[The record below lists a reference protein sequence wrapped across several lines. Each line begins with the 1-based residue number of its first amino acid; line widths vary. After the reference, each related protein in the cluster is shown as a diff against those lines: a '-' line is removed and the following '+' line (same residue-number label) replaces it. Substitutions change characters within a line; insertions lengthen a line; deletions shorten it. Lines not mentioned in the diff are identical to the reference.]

1 MRALERHGLASFEP
15 DTGKGRKGYKV
26 SVKFSW
32 DDLLNTV
39 VDPKNAEP
47 RLRALVAELR
57 EEVE

>member
-39 VDPKNAEP
+39 VEP